1 MKRSAKKC
9 VAGLIALVAG
19 ICILPASV
27 PAYTLN
33 HVRVDTDLWYRPNS
47 AFYAGSRDAMRT
59 AMRTGMCIFQK
70 ADAFVLITLLTA

>member
-33 HVRVDTDLWYRPNS
+33 HVLSIQTYGIVPILLS
-47 AFYAGSRDAMRT
+47 MRGPVMLC
-59 AMRTGMCIFQK
+59 AR
-70 ADAFVLITLLTA
+70 L

>member
-33 HVRVDTDLWYRPNS
+33 HVRVDTDL
-47 AFYAGSRDAMRT
+47 
-59 AMRTGMCIFQK
+59 
-70 ADAFVLITLLTA
+70 